1 MTLKEKLMDDLK
13 TAMKEK
19 NTVKKSVITLIR
31 SAVKQYEVDNRV
43 EADDE
48 KVIELISKQLK
59 QRKDSLEEF
68 EKAQR
73 DDLVEQTGKE
83 IEIITEYLPKQLER
97 EEVEKIVAETI
108 QEIQAS
114 SLKDMGKLMS
124 ALMPKI
130 KGRADGKLVNEIA
143 RKLL

>member
-19 NTVKKSVITLIR
+19 DAVKKSVITLIR

-43 EADDE
+43 DADDE

-83 IEIITEYLPKQLER
+83 IEIITEYLPKQLEK

-124 ALMPKI
+124 AVMPKL
-130 KGRADGKLVNEIA
+130 KGKADGKLVNEIA
-143 RKLL
+143 KKLL